1 MPCRKSSERCVAQH
15 RFSNKP
21 EEFSGSGFPN
31 HNEKITHHARL
42 IESQARALD
51 GDADAQSAQTLV

>member
-1 MPCRKSSERCVAQH
+1 MPGRKSSERCVAQH

-21 EEFSGSGFPN
+21 EEFSSSGFPN
-31 HNEKITHHARL
+31 HYKKITHYVTL